1 MVYVEVFGGGGSVL
15 LNKER
20 SVREVLN
27 DANGNLINLYRV
39 VREHPDELKD
49 RLLYVMHNRED
60 FKIAQRRLAQFSYK
74 DDILRAADFYQV
86 VRQSYAG
93 NGKQFSAVARSM
105 WAGFPAIDRV
115 AGRLQGVTLE
125 KEDFGVIFQRY
136 DSPTTVFYID
146 PPYFFTEDYYPG
158 NIFLRSDHQ
167 RLAAILLNAEGLWL
181 LSYNLCPEVLELYQQ
196 PGIFIEQVDR
206 INNMAQRYEG
216 GAIYQEVLYFK
227 RQIEET
233 QPLYKNSEV
242 YQRERPPQVEDSYM
256 ARAEEIR
263 AHAKDALA
271 SYKADPYY
279 QYLLHHR
286 EELDDAGLKKTS
298 ILPVLNY
305 AQALET
311 AIREDDLVTMRRH
324 ERADRY
330 LDSFRSCAVKVRD
343 VLENQELNLFAL
355 AAQDDFPFPEEEG
368 ITQEMQM

>member
-1 MVYVEVFGGGGSVL
+1 MMYVEVFGGGGSVL

-60 FKIAQRRLAQFSYK
+60 FKIAQRRLEEATGRCFPVLPQQDGNSSDSQGK
-74 DDILRAADFYQV
+74 LAEKKPEVSSPVLRAADFYQV

-93 NGKQFSAVARSM
+93 NGKQFSPVARSM

-158 NIFLRSDHQ
+158 NIFTRKDHA
-167 RLAAILLNAEGLWL
+167 RLASILLNAEGLWL

-196 PGIFIEQVDR
+196 PGILIEQVDR
-206 INNMAQRYEG
+206 INNMAQRYES
-216 GAIYQEVLYFK
+216 GAVFQEVLISNYDTIK
-227 RQIEET
+227 RTPEQ
-233 QPLYKNSEV
+233 LY
-242 YQRERPPQVEDSYM
+242 
-256 ARAEEIR
+256 
-263 AHAKDALA
+263 
-271 SYKADPYY
+271 
-279 QYLLHHR
+279 
-286 EELDDAGLKKTS
+286 
-298 ILPVLNY
+298 
-305 AQALET
+305 
-311 AIREDDLVTMRRH
+311 
-324 ERADRY
+324 
-330 LDSFRSCAVKVRD
+330 
-343 VLENQELNLFAL
+343 LFAP
-355 AAQDDFPFPEEEG
+355 QEPEERKILWNG
-368 ITQEMQM
+368 LY

>member
-1 MVYVEVFGGGGSVL
+1 MMYVEVFGGGGSVL

-39 VREHPDELKD
+39 VREHPEELKD

-60 FKIAQRRLAQFSYK
+60 FKLAQRRLAQFPPA
-74 DDILRAADFYQV
+74 DPIQRAADFYQII
-86 VRQSYAG
+86 RQSYAG
-93 NGKQFSAVARSM
+93 NGKQFCAVARSM

-115 AGRLQGVTLE
+115 AGRLQGV
-125 KEDFGVIFQRY
+125 VIFQRY

-216 GAIYQEVLYFK
+216 GAVYQEVLISNYDTRKSAQAQLHLF
-227 RQIEET
+227 E
-233 QPLYKNSEV
+233 P
-242 YQRERPPQVEDSYM
+242 
-256 ARAEEIR
+256 AAEERKI
-263 AHAKDALA
+263 LWN
-271 SYKADPYY
+271 
-279 QYLLHHR
+279 
-286 EELDDAGLKKTS
+286 GL
-298 ILPVLNY
+298 Y
-305 AQALET
+305 
-311 AIREDDLVTMRRH
+311 
-324 ERADRY
+324 
-330 LDSFRSCAVKVRD
+330 
-343 VLENQELNLFAL
+343 
-355 AAQDDFPFPEEEG
+355 
-368 ITQEMQM
+368 

>member
-60 FKIAQRRLAQFSYK
+60 FKIAQRRLEEATGRCFPVLPQQDGNSSDSQGK
-74 DDILRAADFYQV
+74 LAEKKPEVSSPVLRAADFYQV

-105 WAGFPAIDRV
+105 WAGFPTIDRV

-125 KEDFGVIFQRY
+125 IEDFETIFQRY
-136 DSPTTVFYID
+136 DSPNTHFYLD

-158 NIFLRSDHQ
+158 NIFQRKDHA

-216 GAIYQEVLYFK
+216 GAVYQEVLISNYDTRKSAQAQLHLF
-227 RQIEET
+227 E
-233 QPLYKNSEV
+233 P
-242 YQRERPPQVEDSYM
+242 
-256 ARAEEIR
+256 AAEERKI
-263 AHAKDALA
+263 LWN
-271 SYKADPYY
+271 
-279 QYLLHHR
+279 
-286 EELDDAGLKKTS
+286 GL
-298 ILPVLNY
+298 Y
-305 AQALET
+305 
-311 AIREDDLVTMRRH
+311 
-324 ERADRY
+324 
-330 LDSFRSCAVKVRD
+330 
-343 VLENQELNLFAL
+343 
-355 AAQDDFPFPEEEG
+355 
-368 ITQEMQM
+368 

>member
-60 FKIAQRRLAQFSYK
+60 FKIAQRRLEEATGRCFPVLPQQDGNSSDSQGK
-74 DDILRAADFYQV
+74 LAEKKPEVSSPVLRAADFYQV

-136 DSPTTVFYID
+136 DSPNTHFYID
-146 PPYFFTEDYYPG
+146 PPYVYTEDYYPG

-167 RLAAILLNAEGLWL
+167 RLAAILLRAEGLWL

-216 GAIYQEVLYFK
+216 GAVFQEVLISNYDTIK
-227 RQIEET
+227 RTPEQ
-233 QPLYKNSEV
+233 LY
-242 YQRERPPQVEDSYM
+242 
-256 ARAEEIR
+256 
-263 AHAKDALA
+263 
-271 SYKADPYY
+271 
-279 QYLLHHR
+279 
-286 EELDDAGLKKTS
+286 
-298 ILPVLNY
+298 
-305 AQALET
+305 
-311 AIREDDLVTMRRH
+311 
-324 ERADRY
+324 
-330 LDSFRSCAVKVRD
+330 
-343 VLENQELNLFAL
+343 LFAP
-355 AAQDDFPFPEEEG
+355 QEPEERKILWNG
-368 ITQEMQM
+368 LY

>member
-1 MVYVEVFGGGGSVL
+1 MIYVEVFGGGGSVL

-60 FKIAQRRLAQFSYK
+60 FKIAQRRLEEATGRCFPVLPQQDGNSSDSQGK
-74 DDILRAADFYQV
+74 LAEKKPEVSSPVLRAADFYQV

-93 NGKQFSAVARSM
+93 NGKQFSPVARSM

-167 RLAAILLNAEGLWL
+167 RLATILLNVEGLWL

-216 GAIYQEVLYFK
+216 GAVYQEVLISNYDTRKSAQAQLHLF
-227 RQIEET
+227 E
-233 QPLYKNSEV
+233 P
-242 YQRERPPQVEDSYM
+242 
-256 ARAEEIR
+256 AAEERKI
-263 AHAKDALA
+263 LWN
-271 SYKADPYY
+271 
-279 QYLLHHR
+279 
-286 EELDDAGLKKTS
+286 GL
-298 ILPVLNY
+298 Y
-305 AQALET
+305 
-311 AIREDDLVTMRRH
+311 
-324 ERADRY
+324 
-330 LDSFRSCAVKVRD
+330 
-343 VLENQELNLFAL
+343 
-355 AAQDDFPFPEEEG
+355 
-368 ITQEMQM
+368 

>member
-49 RLLYVMHNRED
+49 RLLYVLHSRED
-60 FKIAQRRLAQFSYK
+60 FKIAQRRLEEATGRCFPVLPQQDGNSSDSQGK
-74 DDILRAADFYQV
+74 LAEKKPEVSSPVLRAADFYQV

-196 PGIFIEQVDR
+196 PGILIEQVDR

-216 GAIYQEVLYFK
+216 GAVYQEVLISNYDTRKSAQAQLHLF
-227 RQIEET
+227 E
-233 QPLYKNSEV
+233 P
-242 YQRERPPQVEDSYM
+242 
-256 ARAEEIR
+256 AAEERKI
-263 AHAKDALA
+263 LWN
-271 SYKADPYY
+271 
-279 QYLLHHR
+279 
-286 EELDDAGLKKTS
+286 GL
-298 ILPVLNY
+298 Y
-305 AQALET
+305 
-311 AIREDDLVTMRRH
+311 
-324 ERADRY
+324 
-330 LDSFRSCAVKVRD
+330 
-343 VLENQELNLFAL
+343 
-355 AAQDDFPFPEEEG
+355 
-368 ITQEMQM
+368 

>member
-60 FKIAQRRLAQFSYK
+60 FKIAQRRLEEATGRCFPVLPQQDGNSSDSQGK
-74 DDILRAADFYQV
+74 LAEKKPEVSSPVLRAADFYQV

-93 NGKQFSAVARSM
+93 NGKQFSPVARSM

-196 PGIFIEQVDR
+196 PGILIEQVDR
-206 INNMAQRYEG
+206 VNNMAQRYES
-216 GAIYQEVLYFK
+216 GAVFQEVLISNYDTIK
-227 RQIEET
+227 RTPEQ
-233 QPLYKNSEV
+233 LY
-242 YQRERPPQVEDSYM
+242 
-256 ARAEEIR
+256 
-263 AHAKDALA
+263 
-271 SYKADPYY
+271 
-279 QYLLHHR
+279 
-286 EELDDAGLKKTS
+286 
-298 ILPVLNY
+298 
-305 AQALET
+305 
-311 AIREDDLVTMRRH
+311 
-324 ERADRY
+324 
-330 LDSFRSCAVKVRD
+330 
-343 VLENQELNLFAL
+343 LFAP
-355 AAQDDFPFPEEEG
+355 QEPEERKILWNG
-368 ITQEMQM
+368 LY

>member
-60 FKIAQRRLAQFSYK
+60 FKIAQRRLAQFPYK

-158 NIFLRSDHQ
+158 GIFLRSDHQ
-167 RLAAILLNAEGLWL
+167 RLAAILLRAEGLWL

-216 GAIYQEVLYFK
+216 GAIYQEVLISNYDTRK
-227 RQIEET
+227 SAQA
-233 QPLYKNSEV
+233 QLYLFE
-242 YQRERPPQVEDSYM
+242 P
-256 ARAEEIR
+256 AAEERKI
-263 AHAKDALA
+263 LWN
-271 SYKADPYY
+271 
-279 QYLLHHR
+279 
-286 EELDDAGLKKTS
+286 GL
-298 ILPVLNY
+298 Y
-305 AQALET
+305 
-311 AIREDDLVTMRRH
+311 
-324 ERADRY
+324 
-330 LDSFRSCAVKVRD
+330 
-343 VLENQELNLFAL
+343 
-355 AAQDDFPFPEEEG
+355 
-368 ITQEMQM
+368 

>member
-1 MVYVEVFGGGGSVL
+1 MMYVEVFGGGGSVL

-60 FKIAQRRLAQFSYK
+60 FKIAQRRLEEATGRCFPVLPQQDGNSSDSQGK
-74 DDILRAADFYQV
+74 LAEKKPEVSSPVLRAADFYQV

-125 KEDFGVIFQRY
+125 IEDFGVIFQRY

-167 RLAAILLNAEGLWL
+167 RLAAILLRAEGLWL

-216 GAIYQEVLYFK
+216 GAVYQEVLISNYDTRKSAQAQLHLF
-227 RQIEET
+227 E
-233 QPLYKNSEV
+233 P
-242 YQRERPPQVEDSYM
+242 
-256 ARAEEIR
+256 AAEERKI
-263 AHAKDALA
+263 LWN
-271 SYKADPYY
+271 
-279 QYLLHHR
+279 
-286 EELDDAGLKKTS
+286 GL
-298 ILPVLNY
+298 Y
-305 AQALET
+305 
-311 AIREDDLVTMRRH
+311 
-324 ERADRY
+324 
-330 LDSFRSCAVKVRD
+330 
-343 VLENQELNLFAL
+343 
-355 AAQDDFPFPEEEG
+355 
-368 ITQEMQM
+368 